1 MQNSSTMNKYGSVLG
16 TCWSTHARGS
26 RRFVSKIPTIQA
38 MDIMRDP
45 SLNKGTG
52 FPLEERQ
59 ILGLNGL
66 LPPTLANQE
75 LQARRIMH
83 QVSMKDSNLHKYLDL
98 MALLQRNERL
108 FYRVLM
114 DNLEELMPI
123 VYTPT
128 VGKACQMYGEIF
140 TNPKG
145 LFISINDL
153 GHVDQLVGNWPASN
167 IKVVV
172 MTDGERILGLG
183 DLGCQGMGIPVGK
196 LALCTACAGIDP
208 VHCLPIQID
217 VGTDNQELLDDP
229 FYLGVRQK
237 RERGDAYYELI
248 DETIQALRKRFGK
261 NTLIQ
266 FEDFGNHNAF
276 HFLEKYRSEICT
288 FNDDIQGTAAVAVAG
303 ILASLR
309 LSGKKSLSEN
319 KFVFLGAGEAAIGI
333 ADLLVIAMKENGL
346 MENEARERI
355 WLLDS
360 KGLVVKERSVGGL
373 TATKLK
379 YARETGYVDNLLD
392 VINTV
397 KPSVLIGVAAVQGS
411 FTEEV
416 CRSMAS
422 NNDRPVILAL
432 SNPTSKAEC
441 TAEQAYT
448 WTEGK
453 CVFASGSPF
462 SPVTL
467 EDGRRFVPGQ
477 GNNCYIFPGVA
488 LGLISCGARRV
499 TEGIFLEAAKSLAD
513 QVTDEQLA
521 SGSIYPPLSNIREV
535 SQNLAVKVIEH
546 AYKMDLATVI
556 PEPADKLAVVSE
568 QVYNPEYVS
577 FIPRTYSW

>member
-1 MQNSSTMNKYGSVLG
+1 MNRQCGSLLNSCLRKCPRSPQ
-16 TCWSTHARGS
+16 
-26 RRFVSKIPTIQA
+26 RFVSKIPTIQA
-38 MDIMRDP
+38 ADIMRDP
-45 SLNKGTG
+45 RLNKGTG

-59 ILGLNGL
+59 ILGLIGL
-66 LPPTLANQE
+66 LPPTLGNQD
-75 LQARRIMH
+75 LQAKRIMH
-83 QVSMKDSNLHKYLDL
+83 QISTKDSDLHKYLDL

-140 TNPKG
+140 TSPRG
-145 LFISINDL
+145 LFISIKDK
-153 GHVDQLVGNWPASN
+153 GHVDQLVGNWPESN

-208 VHCLPIQID
+208 VACLPIQID
-217 VGTDNQELLDDP
+217 VGTDNKELLDDP
-229 FYLGVRQK
+229 FYLGIRQK
-237 RERGDAYYELI
+237 RERGEAYVELI
-248 DETIQALRKRFGK
+248 DEIITALRERFGE

-276 HFLEKYRSEICT
+276 HFLEKYRSKICT

-309 LSGKKSLSEN
+309 LSGKKSLAEN

-333 ADLLVIAMKENGL
+333 ADLLVLAMKDEGL
-346 MENEARERI
+346 TESKARERI

-360 KGLVVKERSVGGL
+360 KGLVVKNRSVGGL

-379 YARETGYVDNLLD
+379 YAKQADYIDNLLD
-392 VINTV
+392 VVNSV
-397 KPSVLIGVAAVQGS
+397 KPSVLIGVAAVQGA
-411 FTEEV
+411 FTEDV
-416 CRSMAS
+416 CRSMKKF
-422 NNDRPVILAL
+422 NDHPVILAL

-453 CVFASGSPF
+453 CIFASGSPF

-467 EDGRRFVPGQ
+467 ADGRRFVPGQ

-488 LGLISCGARRV
+488 LGTIACGAQRV
-499 TEGIFLEAAKSLAD
+499 TDGIFLEAAKSLAN
-513 QVTDEQLA
+513 QVSDEQLA
-521 SGSIYPPLSNIREV
+521 SGTIYPPLSNIRKV
-535 SQNLAVKVIEH
+535 SLNLAVKIVEH
-546 AYKMDLATVI
+546 AYKTDLATVI
-556 PEPADKLAVVSE
+556 PEPKDKVAMISE
-568 QVYNPEYVS
+568 LVYDPAYIS

>member
-1 MQNSSTMNKYGSVLG
+1 MDEQCG
-16 TCWSTHARGS
+16 TSEKAKSS
-26 RRFVSKIPTIQA
+26 RRFVSKIPTVQA
-38 MDIMRDP
+38 ANIMRNP
-45 SLNKGTG
+45 RLNKGTG

-59 ILGLNGL
+59 ILGLIGL

-75 LQARRIMH
+75 LQAKRIMH
-83 QVSMKDSNLHKYLDL
+83 QVLSKDSDLHKYLDL

-128 VGKACQMYGEIF
+128 VGKACQKYGEIF

-145 LFISINDL
+145 LFISIKDK
-153 GHVDQLVGNWPASN
+153 GHVEQLVGNWPESD

-208 VHCLPIQID
+208 AMCLPILID
-217 VGTDNQELLDDP
+217 VGTNNQELLDDP
-229 FYLGVRQK
+229 FYLGIRQR
-237 RERGDAYYELI
+237 REKGEVYFELI
-248 DETIQALRKRFGK
+248 DEIITALRKRFGK

-276 HFLEKYRSEICT
+276 HFLEKYTSKICT
-288 FNDDIQGTAAVAVAG
+288 FNDDIQGTAAVTVAG

-309 LSGKKSLSEN
+309 LSGKSSLAEN
-319 KFVFLGAGEAAIGI
+319 KFVFLGAGEAAVGI
-333 ADLLVIAMKENGL
+333 ADLLVLAMKEDGL
-346 MENEARERI
+346 TEDEAKERI
-355 WLLDS
+355 SLFDS
-360 KGLVVKERSVGGL
+360 KGLVVKDRSVGGL

-379 YARETGYVDNLLD
+379 YAKETGYINNLLD

-397 KPSVLIGVAAVQGS
+397 KPSVLIGVAAVSGS
-411 FTEEV
+411 FTEDI
-416 CRSMAS
+416 CQSMAEF
-422 NNDRPVILAL
+422 NDRPVILAL

-448 WTEGK
+448 WTQGK
-453 CVFASGSPF
+453 CIFASGSPF

-467 EDGRRFVPGQ
+467 PDGRHFVPGQ

-488 LGLISCGARRV
+488 LGTIMCGAQRV
-499 TEGIFLEAAKSLAD
+499 SEGAFLEAAKSLAV
-513 QVTDEQLA
+513 QVSDEQLA
-521 SGSIYPPLSNIREV
+521 NGTIYPPLSTIREV
-535 SQNLAVKVIEH
+535 SLKLAVKVAEH
-546 AYKMDLATVI
+546 AYKTNLATVM
-556 PEPADKLAVVSE
+556 PEPADKVTMISE
-568 QVYNPEYVS
+568 RLYDPSYIS
-577 FIPRTYSW
+577 FVPRTYSW